1 MELSYAVIEWMPDL
15 AEIFWLRLLAKN
27 KCVSDAE
34 LILKGFDSV
43 QDSDYC
49 NALRFSKG
57 EVRQVY
63 SGIGDIVKLLRQSIK
78 SELASH
84 EIKKKS
90 QTDILIIKKTFQGD
104 IEERKNKLFDL
115 WSDLEE
121 IEQALYAL
129 EMDCRTLSREHII
142 SLEQAAQ
149 DASLLKNQ
157 VYKLDECTA
166 ESLNSYQVKIG
177 TILQQSEQ
185 AKAALMDIK
194 NQHPWVKEHKELTT
208 KRDKQ
213 VNLIATEL
221 KSLRDYEVTV
231 NRTLTEIDRIEK
243 SYKEAIIATDKY
255 DFAKAF
261 SLLESDITNM
271 LLQSVGV
278 DVSSLYNRYI

>member
-1 MELSYAVIEWMPDL
+1 M
-15 AEIFWLRLLAKN
+15 
-27 KCVSDAE
+27 
-34 LILKGFDSV
+34 

>member
-1 MELSYAVIEWMPDL
+1 M
-15 AEIFWLRLLAKN
+15 
-27 KCVSDAE
+27 
-34 LILKGFDSV
+34 
-43 QDSDYC
+43 
-49 NALRFSKG
+49 
-57 EVRQVY
+57 
-63 SGIGDIVKLLRQSIK
+63 
-78 SELASH
+78 
-84 EIKKKS
+84 
-90 QTDILIIKKTFQGD
+90 
-104 IEERKNKLFDL
+104 

-194 NQHPWVKEHKELTT
+194 NQHPWVKEHKKLTT